1 MPEYL
6 SPGVYVEEV
15 DAGMQSI
22 PGVSTSID
30 SARFE
35 SLVAE
40 LKKTVVAQVP
50 AWSGSN
56 CRP

>member
-6 SPGVYVEEV
+6 YPGVYVEEV
-15 DAGMQSI
+15 DAGTQSI

-30 SARFE
+30 SARLQ

-40 LKKTVVAQVP
+40 LKETVVAQVP
-50 AWSGSN
+50 EWTD
-56 CRP
+56 